1 MTEQQRT
8 IMHEY
13 LEELKSA
20 GRSVKNPQGHLK
32 QFFAY
37 SVENEIEFLRLRLPE
52 AQDFQL
58 YLVTRTNDAGS
69 PAYCKATIS
78 TVVGSLTTFYDY
90 LRKRKLI
97 PANPFRE
104 IRKVKRMKGLPKN
117 ILNEA
122 QMSAFL
128 KTLKEFWKGADLTER
143 RKLYKA
149 HVIAEFMYSTG
160 SRINEVMKLTADDI
174 DFLRGTVAVR
184 DSKTGK
190 SRECILGEYAA
201 KVLKIYVE
209 DTREYVLFGKNGGD
223 ARLLFGSKTNLK
235 TWLNAFLG
243 AECGKLGLPKVTTH
257 HFRHAVGY
265 HLLRAGCDI
274 RYIQELLGHEKL
286 STTEVYTKVD
296 KEDLR
301 AVLDRFHPR
310 TLRLRS
316 ATAPRSVEVLAP
328 SGAGR

>member
-1 MTEQQRT
+1 
-8 IMHEY
+8 
-13 LEELKSA
+13 
-20 GRSVKNPQGHLK
+20 
-32 QFFAY
+32 
-37 SVENEIEFLRLRLPE
+37 
-52 AQDFQL
+52 
-58 YLVTRTNDAGS
+58 
-69 PAYCKATIS
+69 
-78 TVVGSLTTFYDY
+78 VGSLTTFYDY